1 MRALA
6 ISLATVTVGALLF
19 ACGGEKVDARLYYEF
34 QWRSTPE
41 GASLIRLGATNASET
56 AWDGDDEWNGV
67 ATLTDAGG
75 DLDEIATLDIP
86 AAPAL
91 APGEKK
97 WFAVWTVPDV
107 PVGAYFV
114 ILSAPGYGEVETQW
128 DLQERPNGRVFGL
141 LRWRN
146 VLERGAAG
154 ETTASFDAPPSP
166 VPGTAFDFGDAPDPL
181 FPTLAKNDGARHK
194 DVSRAWFGQSV
205 DTERDAADQVDVLAK
220 TGDSFDDG
228 LLGAIPLE
236 FSVTNND
243 WDGPVYVNVLLDIN
257 KDGDWEDQGEWVVQN
272 MAVDVPAG
280 QTLEFVTDVDFAEEA
295 NLRMTL
301 TGAPLDGYVGK
312 GEFEIGETED
322 HMWSSKPHAIRS

>member
-272 MAVDVPAG
+272 MAVDVPRA
-280 QTLEFVTDVDFAEEA
+280 
-295 NLRMTL
+295 R
-301 TGAPLDGYVGK
+301 P
-312 GEFEIGETED
+312 
-322 HMWSSKPHAIRS
+322 WSS